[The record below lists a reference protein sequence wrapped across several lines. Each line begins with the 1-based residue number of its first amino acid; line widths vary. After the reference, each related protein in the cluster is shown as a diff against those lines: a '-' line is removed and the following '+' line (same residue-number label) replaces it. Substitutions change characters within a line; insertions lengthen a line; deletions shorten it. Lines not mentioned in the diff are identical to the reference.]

1 MSIGTKGTFDFDIS
15 IREDQLQKVQRDDE
29 RGQGWTTKID
39 LGRGLFYLLIYDPL
53 LWTQLVYG

>member
-1 MSIGTKGTFDFDIS
+1 
-15 IREDQLQKVQRDDE
+15 LQKVQTDDE

-53 LWTQLVYG
+53 LWTACVRIIYYQECKHV